1 MRFVPRFKLIVAYD
15 GTDYHGF
22 AKQDNALTIQEVLEK
37 AIASVIG
44 QDVRV
49 IGAGRTDTGVHAK
62 GQCCVFD
69 AQTGIPVYSLIKAI
83 NSKLPKDITVK
94 DIAIVPDDFQP
105 RYAAKHK
112 TYRYQILNSK
122 IRDPFIYKYA
132 YFYPY
137 DLDIT
142 LMQEAAAY
150 IVGEHDFKCF
160 CSAGSSVVSTVR
172 TVYELKIT
180 KQGDLITI
188 DICGNGFLYNMVRI
202 IVGTLLK
209 VGTNKLPVEQMQ
221 NILVSKDRGLAG
233 PTAPP
238 QGLTMLEISYNE

>member
-1 MRFVPRFKLIVAYD
+1 MPRFKLIVAYD
-15 GTDYHGF
+15 GTGYHGF
-22 AKQDNALTIQEVLEK
+22 ARQDNALTIQEVLEK
-37 AIASVIG
+37 TIASVIG
-44 QDVRV
+44 QEVRV

-62 GQCCVFD
+62 EQCCVFD
-69 AQTGIPVYSLIKAI
+69 AQTGIPVYNLIKAI
-83 NSKLPKDITVK
+83 NSKLPKDIAVR
-94 DIAIVPDDFQP
+94 DITIVPDDFQP

-112 TYRYQILNSK
+112 TYRYLILNSK

-137 DLDIT
+137 DLDIA

-150 IVGEHDFKCF
+150 IVGEHDFRCF

-180 KQGDLITI
+180 KQGELITI

-209 VGTNKLPVEQMQ
+209 VGTKKLPVEQMK

-238 QGLTMLEISYNE
+238 QGLTMLKINYHE